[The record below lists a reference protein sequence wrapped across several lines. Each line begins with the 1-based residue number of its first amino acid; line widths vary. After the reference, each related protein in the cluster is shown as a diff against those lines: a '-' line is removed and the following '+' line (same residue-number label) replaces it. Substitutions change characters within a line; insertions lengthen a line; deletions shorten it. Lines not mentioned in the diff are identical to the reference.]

1 MTAAAPTSSASLT
14 TELGCRSLFR
24 IDTDAAL
31 TTKVHQQLYSW
42 CKEKDWDADQ
52 ITGPGVVTVA
62 DGVTASL
69 VRDERQDGSTIER
82 YRFHQDQGQGVWI
95 TQLTTFVDRTD
106 SGWVWT
112 DVLGPSDRAPGVPR
126 LVRNILEVTDGLD
139 GSHRLTAAPYRATVD
154 DVDYLYDAL
163 MDPERRGFLFLAGAD
178 DNINIPQADWLR
190 FVSKLLAGT
199 RGIASAYAL
208 DPATTLELNSRLP
221 ESHRVKEWS
230 IRTYLPDPVLDDR
243 HDAVR
248 HRILTTPRIVG
259 DSESR
264 LRDLLAR
271 SACRHSASTPLPHEL
286 LRIDRRL
293 RQLLDETLIDSVA
306 TQVPAAAEPKP
317 ADPDLGGKTSPT
329 EQVPADDQTASTDQR
344 STVPTSVFAALRSVV
359 SSVIGTAEVTVDA
372 VTRLGELASEA
383 LKSGDHLRLIRTR
396 LRTLEDERSSLEEQK
411 TEFARRAQDGQE
423 ELAGIRI
430 DFADAEKELRHLR
443 SELARL
449 DREGSVQWVAE
460 KVSTDDPPATFDE
473 LIDRINEF
481 DLVRFTG
488 DRRTAVELDEHG
500 LLDWPIR
507 TWDALRALNDYCRVR
522 SHGTFDGSVDDYI
535 NDVPPGCASLTPGCH
550 AKGETRATQDHPI
563 FGRARIL
570 PVPRDVDA
578 SGFVFMGAHIRI
590 AKYGSISPRIHYH
603 NDATGTGK
611 IYIGYIGAHLPNF
624 RTN

>member
-82 YRFHQDQGQGVWI
+82 YRFHQDEGQGVWI
-95 TQLTTFVDRTD
+95 TQLTTFVDRPD

-221 ESHRVKEWS
+221 ESQPHRASLATPNRDFVICS
-230 IRTYLPDPVLDDR
+230 LDQPVAILS
-243 HDAVR
+243 R
-248 HRILTTPRIVG
+248 HRCPTNYSGSIA
-259 DSESR
+259 DSDSF
-264 LRDLLAR
+264 
-271 SACRHSASTPLPHEL
+271 STKPSSTPSPHECL
-286 LRIDRRL
+286 
-293 RQLLDETLIDSVA
+293 Q
-306 TQVPAAAEPKP
+306 
-317 ADPDLGGKTSPT
+317 
-329 EQVPADDQTASTDQR
+329 QR
-344 STVPTSVFAALRSVV
+344 SPNRPIL
-359 SSVIGTAEVTVDA
+359 I
-372 VTRLGELASEA
+372 
-383 LKSGDHLRLIRTR
+383 SG
-396 LRTLEDERSSLEEQK
+396 
-411 TEFARRAQDGQE
+411 ARHR
-423 ELAGIRI
+423 
-430 DFADAEKELRHLR
+430 
-443 SELARL
+443 
-449 DREGSVQWVAE
+449 
-460 KVSTDDPPATFDE
+460 
-473 LIDRINEF
+473 
-481 DLVRFTG
+481 
-488 DRRTAVELDEHG
+488 
-500 LLDWPIR
+500 
-507 TWDALRALNDYCRVR
+507 
-522 SHGTFDGSVDDYI
+522 
-535 NDVPPGCASLTPGCH
+535 
-550 AKGETRATQDHPI
+550 
-563 FGRARIL
+563 
-570 PVPRDVDA
+570 
-578 SGFVFMGAHIRI
+578 
-590 AKYGSISPRIHYH
+590 
-603 NDATGTGK
+603 
-611 IYIGYIGAHLPNF
+611 
-624 RTN
+624 